1 MSSNQVFII
10 VLIAILLSLS
20 SGYLYTNASKQAQD
34 IKACQAVGAK
44 WRYNSFNQVL
54 CVPSPPQC
62 KEYFKEGKTIPY
74 K

>member
-1 MSSNQVFII
+1 MSNNQVFII
-10 VLIAILLSLS
+10 VLGLIFLILG
-20 SGYLYTNASKQAQD
+20 SGYLYTNASKQSQD

-44 WRYNSFNQVL
+44 WRYNGFNQVL

-62 KEYFKEGKTIPY
+62 KEYFKEQKSVPY